1 MGTLPFTLSSALL
14 ATFARSTKLQMR
26 YTHLFFDLDGTLT
39 DSKPGILNSA
49 IYAADKLGIPASE
62 RPADLMPFIGPPLRE
77 SFKLVFGLD
86 DETAEVATT
95 YYRDYYGKEGMH
107 QYKIYEGLPEALES
121 LTTMGY
127 SMSVV
132 TSKAEFYATQIISE
146 SILKN
151 FFTTISGCELNGDRS
166 EKGIL
171 IPYNASKLNL
181 PLNKKILMIGDRLHD
196 IRGAREAGVS
206 AAGVLYGFG
215 SQQEIHDE
223 KPDLII
229 PSPADMVKIISG

>member
-1 MGTLPFTLSSALL
+1 MPSGLFP
-14 ATFARSTKLQMR
+14 TFVFSIKLNMR

-49 IYAADKLGIPASE
+49 IYAVDKLGIPANE
-62 RPADLMPFIGPPLRE
+62 RPLDLMPFIGPPLRE

-86 DETAEVATT
+86 DETAELATT
-95 YYRDYYGKEGMH
+95 YYREYYGKEGMH
-107 QYKIYEGLPEALES
+107 QYTIYDGIPEALETLAS
-121 LTTMGY
+121 MGY
-127 SMSVV
+127 NISVV

-151 FFTTISGCELNGDRS
+151 FFTVISGCELNGDRS

-171 IPYNASKLNL
+171 IPYNAAKLNV
-181 PLNKKILMIGDRLHD
+181 PLSNKLLMIGDRLHD
-196 IRGAREAGVS
+196 IRGAREAGIS

-215 SQQEIHDE
+215 SEQEIYHE

-229 PSPADMVKIISG
+229 PSPSEMAEIISGSNQ